1 MVVYFFFIGQA
12 EEEAPLCTQ
21 VEGGFYLGRIW
32 GGFAP
37 LLLRSYRGGGR
48 AEVERSKHGPGVGR
62 IGADFRPFCMVVA
75 AFPLSLSVEIT
86 KKV

>member
-12 EEEAPLCTQ
+12 EEEAPLGTQ

-37 LLLRSYRGGGR
+37 LLLRFCSAPIE
-48 AEVERSKHGPGVGR
+48 AEVERRWSGANMGR
-62 IGADFRPFCMVVA
+62 VWGG
-75 AFPLSLSVEIT
+75 
-86 KKV
+86 